1 MEFFLSFFTSVLV
14 SIALIPVLIRLA
26 GTLNLMDEPG
36 ERKVH
41 VLPIPRCGGIGIA
54 TGAVVAFLL
63 FIPFNKTVVG
73 LIAGGGIIVLFGL
86 IDDQIDLN
94 FKWKFGGQFLA
105 VLVAMAGGLAFS
117 YLPFFGVEAASE
129 LITLPLTVLF
139 VIGVTNAVNMSD
151 GLDGLAAGIMLL
163 TISAIAFLAVLVQG
177 DDIVI
182 MSLAVAGGIVGFLW
196 FNTHPAIVFMGDT
209 GSQFIGFMAAFLSIY
224 LTQDVFRAL
233 NPALPLLLLGL
244 PVLDTISVMILRV
257 RNGLS
262 PFSPDKRHIHHRLL
276 DIGFT
281 HAEVVGTIYLL
292 QGVFLLAAFLLR
304 VASDFAVV
312 GVYLLICTAILS
324 FIHIAEQRQW
334 LLHSA
339 QGKVDDRRS
348 GWRIWRSNRLF
359 RFTRSFI
366 EYSITLFL
374 VVFIGLL
381 YWQLHTQY
389 LQLFAVIG
397 ASLGFFLFA
406 PKILQDLF
414 VRISIYFSAVISFML
429 ANENSGMQIISN
441 GSLNIFFSVLI
452 FVVFVAIR
460 ITRKSEFRLTT
471 QDVLVA
477 LFILATIAL
486 VEIEFVGHVLFRL
499 FCLAY
504 ALEYLLNRKYDLFKP
519 LKFTAIL
526 AGVLILVV
534 VFIRLE

>member
-14 SIALIPVLIRLA
+14 SIALIPILIRLA
-26 GTLNLMDEPG
+26 GRLNLMDEPG

-41 VLPIPRCGGIGIA
+41 TLPIPRCGGIGIA
-54 TGAVVAFLL
+54 SGVVVAFLL
-63 FIPFNKTVVG
+63 FIPFNKIIIS

-86 IDDQIDLN
+86 IDDQINLN
-94 FKWKFGGQFLA
+94 YKWKFTGQLLA
-105 VLVAMAGGLAFS
+105 VIVTMAGGLTFS
-117 YLPFFGVEAASE
+117 YLPFLGVDAAPDF
-129 LITLPLTVLF
+129 LTLPLTVLF

-177 DDIVI
+177 DEIVI

-209 GSQFIGFMAAFLSIY
+209 GSQFIGFIAAFLSIY
-224 LTQDVFRAL
+224 LTQDVFQAL

-244 PVLDTISVMILRV
+244 PVLDTISVMTLRI
-257 RNGLS
+257 RSGLS
-262 PFSPDKRHIHHRLL
+262 PFSPDRRHIHHRLL

-281 HAEVVGTIYLL
+281 HAEAVGTIYLL
-292 QGVFLLAAFLLR
+292 QGIFLFAAFLLR
-304 VASDFAVV
+304 YASDFSVV
-312 GVYLLICTAILS
+312 GVYLLICSGILG
-324 FIHIAEQRQW
+324 FIHLAEQRDW
-334 LLHSA
+334 LLHA
-339 QGKVDDRRS
+339 PREKADRRN
-348 GWRIWRSNRLF
+348 GWRFWRSNRLF
-359 RFTRSFI
+359 RFTRYYI

-374 VVFIGLL
+374 AVFIGLL

-389 LQLFAVIG
+389 LQLVAAIAV
-397 ASLGFFLFA
+397 SLCLFLFA
-406 PKILQDLF
+406 PKIIQSLF
-414 VRISIYFSAVISFML
+414 VRVSIYFSAVISFML
-429 ANENSGMQIISN
+429 ANENPGMQAIS
-441 GSLNIFFSVLI
+441 SWTLNIFFSFLI
-452 FVVFVAIR
+452 LVVFLAIR
-460 ITRKSEFRLTT
+460 ITRKSDFRLTT

-486 VEIEFVGHVLFRL
+486 VELEFVGHVLFRL

-526 AGVLILVV
+526 AGVLIIVV
-534 VFIRLE
+534 VVPMLE

>member
-14 SIALIPVLIRLA
+14 SIALIPILIRLA

-41 VLPIPRCGGIGIA
+41 TLPIPRCGGIGIA
-54 TGAVVAFLL
+54 SGVVVAFLL
-63 FIPFNKTVVG
+63 FIPFKNTVIS

-86 IDDQIDLN
+86 IDDQINLSY
-94 FKWKFGGQFLA
+94 KWKFAGQFLA
-105 VLVAMAGGLAFS
+105 VLVTMAGGLTFS
-117 YLPFFGVEAASE
+117 YLPFFGVEAAPDF
-129 LITLPLTVLF
+129 LTLPLTVLF

-163 TISAIAFLAVLVQG
+163 TISAIAFLAILVQG
-177 DDIVI
+177 DEIVI

-244 PVLDTISVMILRV
+244 PILDTISVMTLRV
-257 RNGLS
+257 RSGLS

-281 HAEVVGTIYLL
+281 HAEVVGTIYLV
-292 QGVFLLAAFLLR
+292 QGVFLLGAFLLR

-312 GVYLLICTAILS
+312 GVYLLICCAILS
-324 FIHIAEQRQW
+324 FLHIAEQREW
-334 LLHSA
+334 ALHSSR
-339 QGKVDDRRS
+339 GKADRRG
-348 GWRIWRSNRLF
+348 GWQLWRSNRLF
-359 RFTRSFI
+359 RFTRHYI

-374 VVFIGLL
+374 IVFVGLL

-389 LQLFAVIG
+389 LQLIAVIG
-397 ASLGFFLFA
+397 VSLCLFLFA
-406 PKILQDLF
+406 PKILQHLF

-429 ANENSGMQIISN
+429 ANENLGMQAISN
-441 GSLNIFFSVLI
+441 WTLNIFFSCLI
-452 FVVFVAIR
+452 FVVSVGIR
-460 ITRKSEFRLTT
+460 ITRKSDFRLTT

-526 AGVLILVV
+526 AGVLIIVV
-534 VFIRLE
+534 VWPGLE